1 MHQMRIKPAHDFNAD
16 LSAFLNTYGLG
27 RVIGVSGGSDDKLA
41 GIPDDDPLQ
50 TRHAGYQDALHER
63 LLQDIM
69 KPLRGYGVAIL
80 TGGTKWGVPK
90 MAVQVARQHGFKTI
104 GVLPK
109 AGEHHSLEDDMLDL
123 KIVVEPLIGEGAWG
137 DEGPVWT
144 SLIDGLIVI
153 GGAAGTLTELAH
165 IMKLNEARCKRGD
178 RPKYMVPIHGTG
190 GVADQVH
197 QLWAKPA
204 IRDRSMPRDRVYSG
218 AQAARLL
225 IEALDL
231 DECFA
236 GANN

>member
-1 MHQMRIKPAHDFNAD
+1 MYDLRVQALQDYSAHVASFKMEHGVN
-16 LSAFLNTYGLG
+16 LI
-27 RVIGVSGGSDDKLA
+27 IGISGGSDDKLA

-50 TRHAGYQDALHER
+50 KQYADFNTAHHVR
-63 LLQDIM
+63 LLQDAL
-69 KPLRGYGVAIL
+69 KPLRGYRIAIL
-80 TGGTKWGVPK
+80 TGGTHWGIPRLGLELAK
-90 MAVQVARQHGFKTI
+90 KYGFKTI

-109 AGEHHSLEDDMLDL
+109 AGERYALDEDLLDL
-123 KIVVEPLIGEGAWG
+123 RIIVDPLIGSGAWG

-165 IMKLNEARCKRGD
+165 IMKLNEGLCKNGH

-204 IRDRSMPRDRVYSG
+204 IRDLSMPRDRVHSG
-218 AQAARLL
+218 AEAARLL

-231 DECFA
+231 EESFA
-236 GANN
+236 VTTN

>member
-1 MHQMRIKPAHDFNAD
+1 MTDLRIQPAQDYGAPV
-16 LSAFLNTYGLG
+16 SAFLKQHGIG
-27 RVIGVSGGSDDKLA
+27 RIIGISGGSEDKLV
-41 GIPDDDPLQ
+41 GICDEDPLQ
-50 TRHAGYQDALHER
+50 KQHADFQASHHER
-63 LLQDIM
+63 LLRDAL
-69 KPLRGYGVAIL
+69 KRLRGYRTAIL
-80 TGGTKWGVPK
+80 TGGTRWGIPK
-90 MAVQVARQHGFKTI
+90 LGLSLAREYGFRTI

-109 AGEHHSLEDDMLDL
+109 AGEQHALGEDLLDL
-123 KIVVEPLIGEGAWG
+123 RIVVEPVIGPGAWG

-165 IMKLNEARCKRGD
+165 IMKLNEGLCKRGE

-197 QLWAKPA
+197 QLWAKPS

-218 AQAARLL
+218 AEAARLL

-231 DECFA
+231 EECFA
-236 GANN
+236 GTNN